1 MSTQGRP
8 LIHPPDRADA
18 RTDAAATMPPAPTAP
33 GGAGVGPDPALFRA
47 VLHPHRSLSPLGL
60 KLLIGGVGV
69 LSIGMGL
76 MFILNGAWPVLGFLG
91 LDVLLLWWALKASN
105 RSGRMYETV
114 ELTPDTLTVERVEP
128 RGQVRR
134 WRFQPYWLQVR
145 IDDPPRADSRLT
157 LATHGQSLT
166 IGSFLTVEERV
177 EFARA
182 LRRALDDLRRGPLP
196 DGSASAG

>member
-1 MSTQGRP
+1 MSRQGRP
-8 LIHPPDRADA
+8 LIHPPD
-18 RTDAAATMPPAPTAP
+18 
-33 GGAGVGPDPALFRA
+33 GDPALFRA
-47 VLHPHRSLSPLGL
+47 VLHPHRSLSPFGVR
-60 KLLIGGVGV
+60 LLIGGVGV

-105 RSGRMYETV
+105 QSGRMYETV
-114 ELTPDTLTVERVEP
+114 ELTRDTLTVERVEP

-145 IDDPPRADSRLT
+145 IDDPPRPDSRLT

-177 EFARA
+177 DFARA

-196 DGSASAG
+196 DGSAPAG